1 MHALFQNREDVE
13 IFQHQRYNGENRKTE
28 KVKKNG
34 DAEMKKTRGFLA
46 LVLAAALA
54 VSGAAAA
61 GKEDVTG
68 TWELD
73 RVLYNGEEYPA
84 DSFDV
89 GLRVEVR
96 EDGTASMETSDSTGD
111 KAYEAVW
118 ELEGDELTLYNEGQA
133 APPFTWTEG
142 TLRIATSETITL
154 VLEKTAAPEEPVATE
169 EPAAEPT
176 VEPAAELTEIP
187 TPEPAPEVTEKPA
200 AEPTAE
206 PVPEPTEEPIPEPT
220 AEPVPEPTAEPTE
233 EPTPEPTA
241 EPTAEPTP
249 EPTEEP
255 AQPTAE
261 EIADRAFELLE
272 AGNYDEAV
280 PLMFEAAGEGS
291 ARALSGLGYCYYRG
305 YGVEENNEEAVKWF
319 RLAAKQGIA
328 DAQYYLGM
336 CLYYGWGTAQ
346 DDAEAAEWFRK
357 AAEQGDARGQ
367 YYLGNCIHL
376 GRGAE
381 QNEAEA
387 VKWFR
392 LSAEQGYPRAM
403 YSLGYMIYTGSGTVK
418 DEAAAKEWIRKALDA
433 GVKLSEEEL
442 ARAEELLGGEDAQ

>member
-1 MHALFQNREDVE
+1 MLKYFSIDGIMEE
-13 IFQHQRYNGENRKTE
+13 IRKAE

-96 EDGTASMETSDSTGD
+96 EDGTASMETTDSTGD

-154 VLEKTAAPEEPVATE
+154 VLEKTAAPEEPAATE

-220 AEPVPEPTAEPTE
+220 AEPVP
-233 EPTPEPTA
+233 
-241 EPTAEPTP
+241 
-249 EPTEEP
+249 
-255 AQPTAE
+255 AQPAAE

-346 DDAEAAEWFRK
+346 DDAEAAAYFRQ

-367 YYLGNCIHL
+367 YYLGNCIYL

-403 YSLGYMIYTGSGTVK
+403 YSLGYMVYTGSGTVK

-442 ARAEELLGGEDAQ
+442 EESWKEAMHNAGLDIDVE

>member
-1 MHALFQNREDVE
+1 
-13 IFQHQRYNGENRKTE
+13 
-28 KVKKNG
+28 
-34 DAEMKKTRGFLA
+34 MKKIRGFLA
-46 LVLAAALA
+46 LILAAALA

-84 DSFDV
+84 SGFNVD
-89 GLRVEVR
+89 LRVEIR
-96 EDGTASMETSDSTGD
+96 PDGTASMETSDSTGD

-118 ELEGDELTLYNEGQA
+118 ELEGDELTLFNDGTP
-133 APPFTWTEG
+133 APPFIWTEG
-142 TLRIATSETITL
+142 TLQIATSEAVTL
-154 VLEKTAAPEEPVATE
+154 VLERTALPEEPTATE
-169 EPAAEPT
+169 
-176 VEPAAELTEIP
+176 
-187 TPEPAPEVTEKPA
+187 
-200 AEPTAE
+200 
-206 PVPEPTEEPIPEPT
+206 
-220 AEPVPEPTAEPTE
+220 EPTE
-233 EPTPEPTA
+233 EPTPEPTEEPTQDPTEA
-241 EPTAEPTP
+241 PTAEPTP
-249 EPTEEP
+249 DPTEEP
-255 AQPTAE
+255 VRPAAE

-272 AGNYDEAV
+272 AGVYDEAI
-280 PLMFEAAGEGS
+280 PLLFEAAGEGS

>member
-1 MHALFQNREDVE
+1 
-13 IFQHQRYNGENRKTE
+13 
-28 KVKKNG
+28 
-34 DAEMKKTRGFLA
+34 MKKTRGFLA

-54 VSGAAAA
+54 VSLAAAA

-68 TWELD
+68 TWKLD

-169 EPAAEPT
+169 EPAAEPI

-220 AEPVPEPTAEPTE
+220 AEPVPEPTA
-233 EPTPEPTA
+233 
-241 EPTAEPTP
+241 

-346 DDAEAAEWFRK
+346 DDAEAA
-357 AAEQGDARGQ
+357 A
-367 YYLGNCIHL
+367 
-376 GRGAE
+376 
-381 QNEAEA
+381 
-387 VKWFR
+387 
-392 LSAEQGYPRAM
+392 
-403 YSLGYMIYTGSGTVK
+403 
-418 DEAAAKEWIRKALDA
+418 
-433 GVKLSEEEL
+433 
-442 ARAEELLGGEDAQ
+442 

>member
-1 MHALFQNREDVE
+1 
-13 IFQHQRYNGENRKTE
+13 
-28 KVKKNG
+28 
-34 DAEMKKTRGFLA
+34 MKKIRGFLA
-46 LVLAAALA
+46 LILAAALA

-84 DSFDV
+84 SGFNVD
-89 GLRVEVR
+89 LRVEIR
-96 EDGTASMETSDSTGD
+96 PDGTASMETSDSTGD

-118 ELEGDELTLYNEGQA
+118 ELEGDELTLFNDGTP
-133 APPFTWTEG
+133 APPFIWTEG
-142 TLRIATSETITL
+142 TLQIATSEAVTL
-154 VLEKTAAPEEPVATE
+154 VLERTALPEEPTATE
-169 EPAAEPT
+169 
-176 VEPAAELTEIP
+176 
-187 TPEPAPEVTEKPA
+187 
-200 AEPTAE
+200 
-206 PVPEPTEEPIPEPT
+206 
-220 AEPVPEPTAEPTE
+220 EPTE
-233 EPTPEPTA
+233 EPTPEPTEEPTPDPTEA
-241 EPTAEPTP
+241 PTAEPTPDPTEAPTAEPTAELTEEPTAEPTP

-255 AQPTAE
+255 VRPAAE

-272 AGNYDEAV
+272 AGAYDEAI
-280 PLMFEAAGEGS
+280 PLLFEAAGEGS

-346 DDAEAAEWFRK
+346 DDAEAAAYFRQ

-367 YYLGNCIHL
+367 YYLGNCIYL

-403 YSLGYMIYTGSGTVK
+403 YSLGYMVYMGSGTKK

-433 GVKLSEEEL
+433 GVKLSEEEQ

>member
-1 MHALFQNREDVE
+1 MGKEDVE

-34 DAEMKKTRGFLA
+34 DAEMKKMRGFLA

-154 VLEKTAAPEEPVATE
+154 VLEKTAAPEEPAATE

-206 PVPEPTEEPIPEPT
+206 P
-220 AEPVPEPTAEPTE
+220 APEPTAEPTE

-241 EPTAEPTP
+241 EPTTEPTT